1 MSDRNG
7 IFAGDD
13 PFDIAR
19 NWLEE
24 ARQAEV
30 NDPEAMALAT
40 VDPSGLPDVRIVLL
54 KEITGQRGDGE
65 FLFYT
70 NYESAKSRQIDA
82 SGLAAFVLHWK
93 SLRRQI
99 RVRGSITRLDPGQSD
114 AYYQSRPLESR
125 IGAWASRQSS
135 TIASRGMLIDE
146 VSRQKLAQGLNP
158 SRPERW
164 GGYRIRPKE
173 IEFWSDGAFRLHDR
187 FRWVK
192 ADNSSTIN
200 ELDDHWEN
208 VCESLWKVARL
219 SP

>member
-200 ELDDHWEN
+200 ELGDHWEN